1 MKGGDSAEPPRE
13 VLSRFPRSRA
23 AIQKLFAEDE
33 EFRELC
39 GDYADCLT
47 ILDQLRR
54 QKEGAEERIKQYCE
68 LRVNLENEL
77 LSLISSPAGVSA
89 DHLRSLPPVSDS
101 GPSLTRPMD
110 TLPPPPPQVHKST
123 PQ

>member
-23 AIQKLFAEDE
+23 AIRKLFDEDE

-54 QKEGAEERIKQYCE
+54 QQEGAEERAEARSGRAHQ
-68 LRVNLENEL
+68 NDP
-77 LSLISSPAGVSA
+77 LIPREGMM
-89 DHLRSLPPVSDS
+89 
-101 GPSLTRPMD
+101 GRPI
-110 TLPPPPPQVHKST
+110 T
-123 PQ
+123 